1 MRYLALDWGSKRVG
15 GAVSDPDGRIAF
27 ALDKFFDRK
36 RAVSAIKTIIRDLSV
51 EALLV
56 GLPRSLEGKDTASTQ
71 AAREFG
77 AALQQQTGLSVE
89 FCDERL
95 SSVSAGKALQAQGYN
110 AREQRSL
117 ADNLAAQQML
127 QRYLDTKNSA
137 R

>member
-15 GAVSDPDGRIAF
+15 AAVSDPDGRIAF